1 MHRPRSPHRRASVGI
16 ALLLVV
22 ASIASG
28 CQVVPGPG
36 TGPGQAAIDGTA
48 WRAVAVAGRAVLAEA
63 TPTIRFD
70 GDRISGTTGC
80 NTFGGMFELSGD
92 RISFSELVM
101 TEIGCGGAVGEQESR
116 FLEALLVVD
125 RIEVGG
131 GSLRLVGTQGSLD
144 FVSG

>member
-1 MHRPRSPHRRASVGI
+1 MRRPRSVHCRASVGV

-22 ASIASG
+22 ASVVSG

-36 TGPGQAAIDGTA
+36 EAAIDGTA
-48 WRAVAVAGRAVLAEA
+48 WRAVAVAGRPVLAEA

-80 NTFGGMFELSGD
+80 NTFGGMFDLTGD
-92 RISFSELVM
+92 RITFSELVM

-116 FLEALLVVD
+116 FLEALLVVE